1 MAIGDVLNDSG
12 SARLL
17 VVEDDA
23 LLASALQELLDDAGF
38 EVVGTAGSAAAALSL
53 AKDQNPQLALI
64 DISLVGPIDGI
75 ELACRLRDEYRIP
88 TIFLSGLADPEAR
101 ERALIAQPLGF
112 LRKPYRASQVY
123 NRFKKRFT
131 VNVPRKLVLQ

>member
-1 MAIGDVLNDSG
+1 MTFGDVLSDVR

-17 VVEDDA
+17 IVEDEV
-23 LLASALQELLDDAGF
+23 LLASALQELLRDTGF

-64 DISLVGPIDGI
+64 DVCLVGPIDGI
-75 ELACRLRDEYRIP
+75 ELACRLRDEYRISA
-88 TIFLSGLADPEAR
+88 IFLSGVADPEAR
-101 ERALIAQPLGF
+101 ERALMAQPLGF

-123 NRFKKRFT
+123 NAIQKA
-131 VNVPRKLVLQ
+131 LDGQLSE

>member
-1 MAIGDVLNDSG
+1 MAFGGISNLPRP
-12 SARLL
+12 ARLL
-17 VVEDDA
+17 IVEDDV
-23 LLASALQELLDDAGF
+23 LLASALQELLSDSGF
-38 EVVGTAGSAAAALSL
+38 DVVGTAGSAAAALSL

-64 DISLVGPIDGI
+64 DICLVGPIDGI

-101 ERALIAQPLGF
+101 ERALMAQPLGY

-123 NRFKKRFT
+123 NAILKA
-131 VNVPRKLVLQ
+131 LDGQLSE

>member
-1 MAIGDVLNDSG
+1 MTFGDVSSDLRP
-12 SARLL
+12 ARLL
-17 VVEDDA
+17 IVEDEV
-23 LLASALQELLDDAGF
+23 LLASALQELLRDTGF
-38 EVVGTAGSAAAALSL
+38 EVVGTAASAAAALSL

-64 DISLVGPIDGI
+64 DICLVGPVDGI

-101 ERALIAQPLGF
+101 KRALMVQPLGF

-123 NRFKKRFT
+123 NAIQKA
-131 VNVPRKLVLQ
+131 LEG

>member
-1 MAIGDVLNDSG
+1 MASFGEFTPKSR

-17 VVEDDA
+17 IVEDDV
-23 LLASALQELLDDAGF
+23 LLASAVQELLRDSGF

-64 DISLVGPIDGI
+64 DISLVGRIDGI

-123 NRFKKRFT
+123 NAVQKALHGQRST
-131 VNVPRKLVLQ
+131 

>member
-1 MAIGDVLNDSG
+1 MTFKLLSEVQP
-12 SARLL
+12 ARLL
-17 VVEDDA
+17 IVEDEV
-23 LLASALQELLDDAGF
+23 LLASALQELLRDAGF

-64 DISLVGPIDGI
+64 DICLVGPIDGI

-88 TIFLSGLADPEAR
+88 TIFLSGLADPEASQ
-101 ERALIAQPLGF
+101 RALMAQPLGF

-123 NRFKKRFT
+123 NAIQKALDDQLT
-131 VNVPRKLVLQ
+131 E

>member
-1 MAIGDVLNDSG
+1 MAFGGIPNDPRPV
-12 SARLL
+12 RLL
-17 VVEDDA
+17 IVEDDV
-23 LLASALQELLDDAGF
+23 LLASAVQELLGDSGF

-64 DISLVGPIDGI
+64 DICLVGPIDGI

-101 ERALIAQPLGF
+101 ERALTAEPVGF

-123 NRFKKRFT
+123 NAIIQA
-131 VNVPRKLVLQ
+131 VQGQLPR

>member
-1 MAIGDVLNDSG
+1 MASFGEFPPKSR

-17 VVEDDA
+17 IVEDDV
-23 LLASALQELLDDAGF
+23 LLASAVQELLRDSGF

-123 NRFKKRFT
+123 NAVQKALHGQRST
-131 VNVPRKLVLQ
+131 